1 MALPLP
7 DDVIRPIPGVR
18 VARVA
23 SAWFGHVFGGPCVE
37 LAPGDQVMLA
47 GEVVRGMQ
55 RVAAVGAGAEFVD
68 AWVPAACLGDVVSI
82 NSRSFGQCTSVE
94 RLGDGADVSAVDDGR
109 MCVLD
114 LNQTVLGAKYGE
126 ACLQLRDVETVVLY
140 GGVQLGLQRLLVV
153 ESQGWVPANFIEGCG
168 EASSHSQRSSAGLR
182 LGRMVRDFDG
192 EQYQRPDLGDYYAT
206 VSNGR
211 QVVALGEPD
220 RGWQWALVVRCEML
234 CEAWLTA
241 DSKLIADGAFGYV
254 SHGGL
259 VSSGQSGAGGVCGGG
274 IGTPSTDEEGR
285 FSVQG
290 FPAATCVMRGSN
302 GSALWMG
309 GIKDLERSEERFAF
323 LGKIKL
329 AIDCR
334 SSSSRRRLQGLPQQA
349 AWRCFHVRNWMC
361 AGEEY
366 PGDLAEWKAIFAW
379 MERVLLGPVREELAS
394 GGWVFL
400 YCDVGR
406 HRSATATCLV
416 LRDLQGARDWSEAWL
431 GLRAMRPRVQGID
444 GQRDLV
450 KFLDPP
456 HPLPDG
462 LGVVYPYGKEL
473 DGIVSDGFSQET
485 FTFVS
490 TPIEGF
496 RRPVEVFLHQKSMLS
511 PLEDVVAD
519 SKVRFV
525 LARGKDGR
533 KPQAT
538 QCHLIR
544 G

>member
-1 MALPLP
+1 
-7 DDVIRPIPGVR
+7 
-18 VARVA
+18 
-23 SAWFGHVFGGPCVE
+23 
-37 LAPGDQVMLA
+37 
-47 GEVVRGMQ
+47 
-55 RVAAVGAGAEFVD
+55 
-68 AWVPAACLGDVVSI
+68 
-82 NSRSFGQCTSVE
+82 
-94 RLGDGADVSAVDDGR
+94 
-109 MCVLD
+109 
-114 LNQTVLGAKYGE
+114 
-126 ACLQLRDVETVVLY
+126 
-140 GGVQLGLQRLLVV
+140 
-153 ESQGWVPANFIEGCG
+153 
-168 EASSHSQRSSAGLR
+168 
-182 LGRMVRDFDG
+182 
-192 EQYQRPDLGDYYAT
+192 
-206 VSNGR
+206 
-211 QVVALGEPD
+211 
-220 RGWQWALVVRCEML
+220 
-234 CEAWLTA
+234 
-241 DSKLIADGAFGYV
+241 
-254 SHGGL
+254 
-259 VSSGQSGAGGVCGGG
+259 
-274 IGTPSTDEEGR
+274 
-285 FSVQG
+285 
-290 FPAATCVMRGSN
+290 
-302 GSALWMG
+302 
-309 GIKDLERSEERFAF
+309 
-323 LGKIKL
+323 
-329 AIDCR
+329 
-334 SSSSRRRLQGLPQQA
+334 
-349 AWRCFHVRNWMC
+349 MC
-361 AGEEY
+361 AGEEH
-366 PGDLAEWKAIFAW
+366 PGALAESKAIFAW

-473 DGIVSDGFSQET
+473 DGIVSDGFSRET